1 MAQGFT
7 SPTVKNIA
15 SSALTDYD
23 RWPFVCQGRLT
34 LTSGTPVPTSDV
46 SGAITDVYFTPY
58 KGNRIALYNTTTNL
72 WNHVEFTE
80 KTLTLP
86 ANANANHDIW
96 GYLSG
101 GDLALD
107 QTAWVSATARNTA
120 LVLQDGVLVK
130 DGAVGYRYL
139 GTVRTTANAGQT
151 EDSETKRFV
160 WNYYNRVS
168 RKLKKL
174 EATDSWTYT
183 TQTWRPAN
191 NNSANSFDIVCGVAE
206 DTIHVNVSVMA
217 TAASANFVYSFTGIG
232 VNSTTV
238 VSDVT
243 VETGAIQYMFY
254 TNVVN
259 YTEVPRVGHST
270 YTWLE
275 AAAQG
280 IITFYGDAGDT
291 TIYHQRSEERRV

>member
-1 MAQGFT
+1 M
-7 SPTVKNIA
+7 
-15 SSALTDYD
+15 
-23 RWPFVCQGRLT
+23 
-34 LTSGTPVPTSDV
+34 
-46 SGAITDVYFTPY
+46 
-58 KGNRIALYNTTTNL
+58 KGN
-72 WNHVEFTE
+72 TE
-80 KTLTLP
+80 WRQP
-86 ANANANHDIW
+86 
-96 GYLSG
+96 
-101 GDLALD
+101 
-107 QTAWVSATARNTA
+107 
-120 LVLQDGVLVK
+120 
-130 DGAVGYRYL
+130 
-139 GTVRTTANAGQT
+139 
-151 EDSETKRFV
+151 ET
-160 WNYYNRVS
+160 
-168 RKLKKL
+168 
-174 EATDSWTYT
+174 
-183 TQTWRPAN
+183 
-191 NNSANSFDIVCGVAE
+191 GVAE

-291 TIYHQRSEERRV
+291 TIYHQSGMVGSFLM